1 MSFAIRSMIAVAA
14 VFTVVA
20 PVSAQDS
27 ALADPGQQP
36 PAASVGGNAALFEG
50 PTARSA
56 ALMAPFTLATF
67 EAAPSAALLRQR
79 ASHDVAL
86 MIVGGAGLIVGS
98 VIGGDAGT
106 LIMVGSGVIGLVGL
120 YRYLQ

>member
-1 MSFAIRSMIAVAA
+1 MSFAIRSMIAIAA

-27 ALADPGQQP
+27 ALADTGQQP
-36 PAASVGGNAALFEG
+36 LSASVSGNAALFGG
-50 PTARSA
+50 PTAQGA
-56 ALMAPFTLATF
+56 ALMAPVTLATF
-67 EAAPSAALLRQR
+67 EATPTAALLRQR

-86 MIVGGAGLIVGS
+86 MFVGGAGLIVGS
-98 VIGGDAGT
+98 IIGGDAGT
-106 LIMVGSGVIGLVGL
+106 VIMVGSGVIGLVGL